1 VKENGINE
9 SHLPPPPPVSVE
21 ATLAHQVTVTRETGA
36 GNRFRNFYLFQ
47 FPAGRGRDKNCNDIS
62 VYHDAPSAV
71 ITINS
76 SLPLVMNS

>member
-1 VKENGINE
+1 MRVTCR
-9 SHLPPPPPVSVE
+9 LPGRFRLKLPSPVE
-21 ATLAHQVTVTRETGA
+21 VTVTRETGT
-36 GNRFRNFYLFQ
+36 GDGFRTLYLLH

-76 SLPLVMNS
+76 SLPFAMDS